1 MEVLF
6 PDELNGLSD
15 KPVKI
20 NYMFRLLIGLVCG
33 GLFLFGA
40 AGLSAAVYLLPVDD
54 GFVRSVTSVVPYP
67 VALVNLRPISFKD
80 FYEEY
85 DAMQSFYEANETP
98 ETDRLSA
105 SEISSSILDNKISHV
120 AIAQLAG
127 QYSVKLDEA
136 KVEERLQTAY
146 VQGGSEETFYSEIER
161 IFGWNRE
168 DFLTH
173 AMEPLVL
180 ASQVE
185 EEIWNDAELQAEALA
200 KMNGV
205 LARMED
211 GEDFSVV
218 AGEVSED
225 PSAENGG
232 DIGHLTVETMPSEWV
247 DFVASAELNVP
258 SGIIDLGQAFSLVT
272 VTEKIDGEEATQY
285 NLKVIIVYKR
295 GLSEVKDGFL
305 ASSKVW
311 RFLKI

>member
-1 MEVLF
+1 M
-6 PDELNGLSD
+6 NSLSD
-15 KPVKI
+15 KPVKV
-20 NYMFRLLIGLVCG
+20 NRMFRLLIGLVCG

-40 AGLSAAVYLLPVDD
+40 AGFSAAVYLLPVDD

-67 VALVNLRPISFKD
+67 VALVNLRPILFKD

-98 ETDRLSA
+98 EADRLSM
-105 SEISSSILDNKISHV
+105 SEMSSSILDNKISHA
-120 AIAQLAG
+120 AIAQLAK
-127 QYSVKLDEA
+127 QYSIKLDEA

-168 DFLTH
+168 DFLVH
-173 AMEPLVL
+173 AMKPLVL

-185 EEIWNDAELQAEALA
+185 EEVLADTELQAEALA
-200 KMNGV
+200 KMNGA
-205 LARMED
+205 LTRLEN

-218 AGEVSED
+218 AGEASED
-225 PSAENGG
+225 PSSENGG
-232 DIGHLTVETMPSEWV
+232 DIGHLTIETMPPEWV
-247 DFVASAELNVP
+247 DFVTTTELNVP
-258 SGIIDLGQAFSLVT
+258 SGVIDLGQVFSLVM
-272 VTEKIDGEEATQY
+272 VTEKVDGEEATQY
-285 NLKVIIVYKR
+285 NLKAIIVYKR
-295 GLSEVKDGFL
+295 GLNEVKDGFL